1 MFQVSKEIIYGNDE
15 FSKAKCQKFLV
26 DLFDHVN
33 MQAVT
38 PKMKFYALTVQSKWL
53 RCWSS
58 SSSEIRWSS

>member
-38 PKMKFYALTVQSKWL
+38 PKMKFYALTVQSK
-53 RCWSS
+53 
-58 SSSEIRWSS
+58 